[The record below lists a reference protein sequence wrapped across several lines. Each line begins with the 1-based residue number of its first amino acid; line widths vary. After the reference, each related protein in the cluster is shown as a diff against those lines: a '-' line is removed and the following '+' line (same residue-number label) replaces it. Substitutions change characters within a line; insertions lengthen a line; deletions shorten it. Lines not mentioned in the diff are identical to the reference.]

1 MRKAGVVGA
10 ATKTFDSAWWHLH
23 GGADRATVEDGQPR
37 ILGVVDVP
45 RRQRLRKLN
54 MTIPLTD
61 PFTVTRI
68 ARPMK
73 MESPEHSA
81 RLMCRAGKSA
91 GSYMCK
97 NTLITTISCRPT

>member
-37 ILGVVDVP
+37 IIGVVDVP

-61 PFTVTRI
+61 PLTLQRI
-68 ARPMK
+68 ARRSNVDSRAYFAP
-73 MESPEHSA
+73 H
-81 RLMCRAGKSA
+81 LCRAGK
-91 GSYMCK
+91 GSGNYMCEYH
-97 NTLITTISCRPT
+97 